1 MTVQLEFT
9 DVCLFVM
16 CQWFWFHVYTWTTEK
31 SHFEVKRCWN
41 GPCLGPPAKDAQR
54 EC

>member
-16 CQWFWFHVYTWTTEK
+16 CQWFWFDTYILEQLKKVILKWK
-31 SHFEVKRCWN
+31 
-41 GPCLGPPAKDAQR
+41 GAGMDLA
-54 EC
+54 